1 MLDRAEDLD
10 EVGRFLLDEDV
21 LGLAARFER
30 EGVVDLCPRRRASD
44 SVSL

>member
-1 MLDRAEDLD
+1 MLHRTEYLN

-30 EGVVDLCPRRRASD
+30 EGVVDLCTRRRASD
-44 SVSL
+44 FITG